1 MLSRVNTKKLVSYIP
16 DIIPVE
22 EAIAVFAKLDEMED
36 AQNINWEILIK
47 EIESWSVNKNDE

>member
-1 MLSRVNTKKLVSYIP
+1 MLSRVNAKKLVSYMP

-22 EAIAVFAKLDEMED
+22 EAIAVFANLDEIED

>member
-16 DIIPVE
+16 DIIPAE
-22 EAIAVFAKLDEMED
+22 EAIGVFAKLDEMED
-36 AQNINWEILIK
+36 AQNIDWEILIK